1 MCRFRAL
8 DFRLLVAV
16 QKSGFRQP
24 LVRTKGCWF
33 NSSCPDSPLTIES
46 TMESANFRRALQAF
60 VARRPFKPFR
70 VELASGAQF
79 TVDHPEV
86 LAHRGGVAVFIDA
99 RGNYTLFDS
108 TSVTQVTEAP
118 GNGSTRSHR

>member
-1 MCRFRAL
+1 
-8 DFRLLVAV
+8 
-16 QKSGFRQP
+16 
-24 LVRTKGCWF
+24 
-33 NSSCPDSPLTIES
+33 
-46 TMESANFRRALQAF
+46 MERVNFERALQAF

-86 LAHRGGVAVFIDA
+86 LAHRGAVAVFIDA

-108 TSVTQVTEAP
+108 TSVTQVAEST
-118 GNGSTRSHR
+118 GNGSSRSRR